1 VSTTDPAA
9 ITCSPGFEAR
19 LAMHA
24 ALAEPHRLA
33 ICDALAL
40 SDRSPSDLAALL
52 GIGSNLLAHHLL
64 VLTEAGL
71 VETVPS
77 AGDRRRRYVRL
88 LPAAVPVVSKPPL
101 APASVLFVCTHN
113 SARSQF
119 AAALWQRASDVPATS
134 AGTHPAARVHVEAT
148 RAAARHGVD
157 LGDAVPR
164 PLADADAPDLVVTVC
179 DEANEEITLTGRGG
193 RLHWSIPDPV
203 RANRPRAFDDAFEA
217 VAARIATLAEATSA

>member
-1 VSTTDPAA
+1 VTNPNDTT
-9 ITCSPGFEAR
+9 FERR

-40 SDRSPSDLAALL
+40 SDRSPSELGALL
-52 GIGSNLLAHHLL
+52 GIGSNLLAHHIT

-77 AGDRRRRYVRL
+77 AGDRRRRYIRL
-88 LPAAVPVVSKPPL
+88 RAGAHEAVVPAQLTPQ
-101 APASVLFVCTHN
+101 SVLFVCTHN

-119 AAALWQRASDVPATS
+119 AAALWERASAIPATS
-134 AGTHPAARVHVEAT
+134 GGTHPAAHVNREAA
-148 RAAARHGVD
+148 RAAARHGLD
-157 LGDAVPR
+157 LSSSAPR
-164 PLADADAPDLVVTVC
+164 PVDAASRPDLVVTVC
-179 DEANEEITLTGRGG
+179 DEANEELELTGRVG

-203 RANRPRAFDDAFEA
+203 RAGSPEAFDRALDA
-217 VAARIATLAEATSA
+217 VASRVTALAEATTA

>member
-1 VSTTDPAA
+1 MSAPPVPT
-9 ITCSPGFEAR
+9 FEQR
-19 LAMHA
+19 VAMHA

-40 SDRSPSDLAALL
+40 SDRSPSELAALL
-52 GIGSNLLAHHLL
+52 GVGTNLLAHHLQ

-71 VETVPS
+71 VETVTS

-88 LPAAVPVVSKPPL
+88 RPGAAEVAAPPPL

-119 AAALWQRASDVPATS
+119 AAALWRRASGIPVDS
-134 AGTHPAARVHVEAT
+134 AGTHPAARVHPGAART
-148 RAAARHGVD
+148 AARHGVD
-157 LGDAVPR
+157 LRDAVPH
-164 PLADADAPDLVVTVC
+164 AIEDGAPPGLVVTVC
-179 DEANEEITLTGRGG
+179 DEANEELTLTGRAG

-203 RANRPRAFDDAFEA
+203 RAGTPRAFDEAFAA
-217 VAARIATLAEATSA
+217 VASRVEALAEAVGA